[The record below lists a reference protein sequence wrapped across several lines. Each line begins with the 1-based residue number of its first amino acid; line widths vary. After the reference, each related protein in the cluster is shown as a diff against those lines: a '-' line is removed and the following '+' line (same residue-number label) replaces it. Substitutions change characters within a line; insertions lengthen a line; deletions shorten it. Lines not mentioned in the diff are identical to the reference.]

1 MVSERDQQEYLQRL
15 SADSVSFVYRGQPGR
30 TERIEAGVLELPTGR
45 LSIRDPYGGYKADWD
60 SDMVFAQVSPGTYPV
75 WVTSAAVA
83 GVPIARGAAVTVLLG
98 GEEYPAS
105 WRAAVGE
112 EDAPGAFGVDASQ
125 GCLLDASNL
134 GELERFQQAERD
146 GHPGFFDTISKTRDV
161 LVRYPDQDQFRILV
175 FDCGSGDGAYPV
187 YAGHDAHGRL
197 LRLIV
202 DLDFRWAGLEW
213 GT

>member
-1 MVSERDQQEYLQRL
+1 MLSGRHLQEYLQRL
-15 SADSVSFVYRGQPGR
+15 SADAVSFVYRGQPGR
-30 TERIEAGVLELPTGR
+30 TERIEAGVLELPTGK
-45 LSIRDPYGGYKADWD
+45 LSIRDPYGGYKSDWD
-60 SDMVFAQVSPGTYPV
+60 SDMVFAKVPPGTYPV
-75 WVTSAAVA
+75 WVTSADLV
-83 GVPIARGAAVTVLLG
+83 GGTMARGAAVTVLFG
-98 GEEYPAS
+98 DEYPAS

-146 GHPGFFDTISKTRDV
+146 GEPGFFDIISETRDV

-187 YAGHDAHGRL
+187 YAGHDANGRL

-202 DLDFRWAGLEW
+202 DLDLRWAGLEW
-213 GT
+213 ET